1 MDWYKR
7 FTMILLVTI
16 PLYKISQCFTK
27 PYEPFSGDINVKL
40 DLSSY
45 ATKADLK
52 NVSFVDTSN
61 FALKQIWQVQKTKLI
76 N

>member
-1 MDWYKR
+1 
-7 FTMILLVTI
+7 MILLVTI
-16 PLYKISQCFTK
+16 PLYKINQCFTK
-27 PYEPFSGDINVKL
+27 PYEPFGGGDINVKL

-61 FALKQIWQVQKTKLI
+61 FALNQI
-76 N
+76 